1 MNSLSKT
8 TSAFTV
14 QASELINALE
24 RDDLLQYSIYGEGER
39 NILSNNI
46 VFSMGMGTMITDD
59 LPIPIT
65 ISNLKIKKL
74 ILIIDNLENID
85 DSFCL
90 TSKNES
96 SYINNGE
103 DLIFDIKDGNVEIE
117 QDNVN
122 ILKVTNNN
130 YNIITFN
137 LINPMEV
144 STSIK
149 LTSISRTITNDVRI
163 RFSILLVKQFMNLE
177 QGSIFKSIY

>member
-1 MNSLSKT
+1 M
-8 TSAFTV
+8 
-14 QASELINALE
+14 
-24 RDDLLQYSIYGEGER
+24 
-39 NILSNNI
+39 
-46 VFSMGMGTMITDD
+46 
-59 LPIPIT
+59 
-65 ISNLKIKKL
+65 
-74 ILIIDNLENID
+74 ENID

-96 SYINNGE
+96 SYTNNGE
-103 DLIFDIKDGNVEIE
+103 DLIFDIRDGNVEIN
-117 QDNVN
+117 QDDVN

-149 LTSISRTITNDVRI
+149 LTSISGTITNDVRI
-163 RFSILLVKQFMNLE
+163 RFSILLVKQFINLE